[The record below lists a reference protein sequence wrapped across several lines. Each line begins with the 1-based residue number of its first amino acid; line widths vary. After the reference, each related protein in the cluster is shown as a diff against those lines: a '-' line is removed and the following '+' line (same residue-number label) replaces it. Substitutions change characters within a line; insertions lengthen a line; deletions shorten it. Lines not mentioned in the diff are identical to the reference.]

1 MIVEDRKI
9 SNLVG
14 QSPQTGMGSIRRTG
28 VCEFGPLGWYCEAK
42 WVFKRLLDRFHPGR
56 RRVMGFCPGQIAGSS
71 TSRGLGFRHVADP
84 KYRIGRQICGL
95 KHKAILHT

>member
-1 MIVEDRKI
+1 MIVKDRRI

-42 WVFKRLLDRFHPGR
+42 WVFKRLLDRFHPDR
-56 RRVMGFCPGQIAGSS
+56 RRVMVFCPGQIAGSS
-71 TSRGLGFRHVADP
+71 TSGGLDFRHVADP
-84 KYRIGRQICGL
+84 KYRNGR
-95 KHKAILHT
+95 HMRPET